1 LPAENPYS
9 NAIFS
14 VIQEY
19 QSHRKKAKKSEVP
32 KMRAKTTPKIDPV
45 DEMLVA
51 LGLDPSELRKI

>member
-1 LPAENPYS
+1 MPAENPYS

-32 KMRAKTTPKIDPV
+32 KVRAKTTPKIDPV
-45 DEMLVA
+45 DRVL
-51 LGLDPSELRKI
+51 SELGFDINELRNA

>member
-1 LPAENPYS
+1 MPAENPYS

-32 KMRAKTTPKIDPV
+32 KVRAKTTPKIDPV